1 MAETGQLDVCVFL
14 LPAVVANVPFFP
26 FPSFG
31 AVHEV
36 PLLVLAYVEA
46 CILVVTTLI
55 FLACISCVAGPWC
68 MCLTLPHLEGIIERR
83 RGLGFATPQSVHG
96 VG

>member
-1 MAETGQLDVCVFL
+1 MCVFL

-36 PLLVLAYVEA
+36 ATPSSLGLCRSMHPCCYHIMLAGLHQL
-46 CILVVTTLI
+46 CSRSLM
-55 FLACISCVAGPWC
+55 
-68 MCLTLPHLEGIIERR
+68 MCLAILLRHLEGIIERHC
-83 RGLGFATPQSVHG
+83 GLGFATPQSVHE

>member
-1 MAETGQLDVCVFL
+1 MCVFL
-14 LPAVVANVPFFP
+14 LPAMVTSVHFFP

-36 PLLVLAYVEA
+36 ATPSSLGLCRSMHPCCYHIMLAGLHQLCSRSLMVCLAILLR
-46 CILVVTTLI
+46 
-55 FLACISCVAGPWC
+55 
-68 MCLTLPHLEGIIERR
+68 HLEGIIERR